1 MEEEGEAYEPF
12 WAHCSRD
19 KAVQVEEARKA
30 SFHFLFS
37 LRLDFHLTPSP
48 FSFEILLLVACGIR
62 VIYDLGFC
70 GKILNVCQFQ
80 GKAISVS
87 NQTHDD
93 KFDIPISLSSQCICK
108 PCACVQRTVEL
119 TRLLHCGHVSS
130 G

>member
-19 KAVQVEEARKA
+19 KEVTVEEARKA

-62 VIYDLGFC
+62 VNYDLGFC
-70 GKILNVCQFQ
+70 GKNLNVSQFQ

-87 NQTHDD
+87 YQTRDD
-93 KFDIPISLSSQCICK
+93 RFDIPISLSSLCICK
-108 PCACVQRTVEL
+108 LCAYVQRTVEL
-119 TRLLHCGHVSS
+119 TRLLLCGYVSS
-130 G
+130 V